1 MVIKSLS
8 TILIVLKYYRDLNF
22 ILKDKSIQVDRDKDC
37 GKLAKLKEL
46 VESALNVHC
55 PGFDVK

>member
-1 MVIKSLS
+1 M
-8 TILIVLKYYRDLNF
+8 IVLKYYRDLNF